1 MKNSENLKKKKHYFL
16 FFSYNN
22 LVNLSLRFTKIQTHA
37 PKIYKTNRHWT
48 WFSYALKPNTK
59 HKPKFSASICNQTQ
73 ISTHIFLYFVRNQ
86 TQNSK
91 NNEQNP
97 IFSETYLYSISG
109 KVGSVVWVHIFWIS
123 SDIGQWQHESTAWV
137 SGVWWWVSS
146 NMDLIVGQSERGIER
161 VLRITWESFFFFF
174 WPLLGPHERE
184 RFHKCQWER
193 FLFLFLRNIL
203 EYSMAYS

>member
-1 MKNSENLKKKKHYFL
+1 M
-16 FFSYNN
+16 
-22 LVNLSLRFTKIQTHA
+22 
-37 PKIYKTNRHWT
+37 
-48 WFSYALKPNTK
+48 KPNTK

-174 WPLLGPHERE
+174 GLCLDHTRERDFINANEKDFYFYFYEIFWNILWHIPRICHSFCLCLNLFGFVFKFFLSYSNVHNHRYRPLLNLLLL
-184 RFHKCQWER
+184 
-193 FLFLFLRNIL
+193 LFF
-203 EYSMAYS
+203 